1 MNDIG
6 CTRQLHHLLTNILI
20 WLNNHFKISTV
31 IVIHFFLKHG
41 LENISVS
48 EIIFLNGSDG

>member
-1 MNDIG
+1 MILVALDNFTIYW
-6 CTRQLHHLLTNILI
+6 QNILI

-31 IVIHFFLKHG
+31 IVIHLFLQHG